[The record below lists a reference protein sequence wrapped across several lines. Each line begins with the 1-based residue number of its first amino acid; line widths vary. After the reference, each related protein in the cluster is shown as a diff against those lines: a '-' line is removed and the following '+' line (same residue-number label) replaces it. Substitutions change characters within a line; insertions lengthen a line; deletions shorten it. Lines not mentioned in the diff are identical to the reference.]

1 MASTSRSKST
11 GRPTVKAAAKARPAG
26 RTMRG
31 LIKVPRPK
39 AKPVQAARAKSA
51 SVRPAGKKRVVAKL
65 AARKLAPAR
74 KPARKA
80 ATATADTRK
89 LTRTATVTAKKLG
102 ARRSGPRS
110 PGLKTATGGRP
121 AARKSVAAAKKPTAK
136 KSAAKAPT
144 AKKVVAIGAG
154 VKNAAASKPAARDL
168 VSKDQPR
175 ARARTTEVP
184 VRDRITEVPV
194 RARTAEV
201 PVRAR
206 TAEVQ
211 SPRVR
216 PASQPETRP
225 ATDPVAAQKD
235 LVAAQKEIAREYS
248 ATAVN
253 RALSLLETL
262 ARTGPVPLAVLAD
275 AAGCGRTAAFEL
287 LSTMQTRNFVIQDES
302 HGFWRLGARWA
313 VLGSAASEQ
322 GALAATAMPY
332 LAALGNATGENVYM
346 RVREGMESETIAI
359 YQTDPGLRVYTEVGK
374 KMPLHAGSG
383 RLLLAHAP
391 EAVQTQVLAQRLQRY
406 TPSTR
411 TDPSWIAADL
421 HRIRTRG
428 FLITDSEVVAGT
440 VSVCAPVRDASGQ
453 VVAAIL
459 IGAPSLRM
467 RPPRP
472 RALMPAVVEAAR
484 KLSHALGSI
493 SEQPAEPANGAMEAR
508 HLGAF
513 SGPGWPATALG
524 ATISRPHSVF
534 R

>member
-1 MASTSRSKST
+1 MRGLVRVTRVKTA
-11 GRPTVKAAAKARPAG
+11 PTRAAKATTAKKNRGGPKAAATRSQPGKAAGIKAGARATDIKGAAKKRVAKQPTTAVSRKGGSTEVSARHKPVAKDVAPKAARGTRPVARGVVPKNAAPIRPTARTVAPKEPPGARPAEARPPG
-26 RTMRG
+26 RE
-31 LIKVPRPK
+31 VD
-39 AKPVQAARAKSA
+39 QAAR
-51 SVRPAGKKRVVAKL
+51 
-65 AARKLAPAR
+65 
-74 KPARKA
+74 
-80 ATATADTRK
+80 D
-89 LTRTATVTAKKLG
+89 
-102 ARRSGPRS
+102 
-110 PGLKTATGGRP
+110 
-121 AARKSVAAAKKPTAK
+121 
-136 KSAAKAPT
+136 
-144 AKKVVAIGAG
+144 
-154 VKNAAASKPAARDL
+154 
-168 VSKDQPR
+168 
-175 ARARTTEVP
+175 
-184 VRDRITEVPV
+184 
-194 RARTAEV
+194 
-201 PVRAR
+201 
-206 TAEVQ
+206 
-211 SPRVR
+211 
-216 PASQPETRP
+216 
-225 ATDPVAAQKD
+225 
-235 LVAAQKEIAREYS
+235 KELAREHA

-275 AAGCGRTAAFEL
+275 AAGCGKTAAFEL
-287 LSTMQTRNFVIQDES
+287 LTTMQTRNFIIQDEV
-302 HGFWRLGARWA
+302 HGLWRLGARWA

-332 LAALGNATGENVYM
+332 LAALGNATGENVYL
-346 RVREGMESETIAI
+346 RVREGMESETVAI

-383 RLLLAHAP
+383 RVLLAHAP

-440 VSVCAPVRDASGQ
+440 VSVCCPVRDASGQ
-453 VVAAIL
+453 VVASIL

-493 SEQPAEPANGAMEAR
+493 SEQPAPTNGSAETHAI
-508 HLGAF
+508 GAF
-513 SGPGWPATALG
+513 SSPAWPATALG
-524 ATISRPHSVF
+524 AAISRPHSVF